1 MTGRRVHRMG
11 DSNTA
16 GGSITT
22 IPQGKVFANNLLV
35 AIDGSRGTSHAPCP
49 LPVIHC
55 ANVWVTTQGR
65 STVYANN
72 ISVNC
77 EGDSD
82 TCGHSR
88 ASGSPN
94 VFAEDISY
102 GMAII
107 DST

>member
-1 MTGRRVHRMG
+1 MTGKRVHRMG
-11 DSNTA
+11 DVNT
-16 GGSITT
+16 GGGKIHS
-22 IPQGKVFANNLLV
+22 IPQGTVFANHLLV
-35 AIDGSRGTSHAPCP
+35 SVNGSRGTGHPPCP
-49 LPVIHC
+49 LPSIHC
-55 ANVWVTTQGR
+55 SNAWVTAQGR

>member
-1 MTGRRVHRMG
+1 MSGRRVHRLN

-22 IPQGKVFANNLLV
+22 IPQGTVFANGLPVSVN
-35 AIDGSRGTSHAPCP
+35 GSRGTADASCP
-49 LPVIHC
+49 LTPHC
-55 ANVWVTTQGR
+55 SGEWYTAQGR
-65 STVYANN
+65 YTVYAQN
-72 ISVNC
+72 IRVNC

-82 TCGHSR
+82 SCGHSR